1 MHVRYRIA
9 LAQPSTPDLVNR
21 LRNLG
26 EALWGALGSK
36 AQLDMKEID
45 AATEHFWIQ
54 VSEKRSIGEVTNT
67 IKKLVAHHGP
77 DDVFVAERVR
87 E

>member
-1 MHVRYRIA
+1 MHARYRIG
-9 LAQPSTPDLVNR
+9 LAEPSTPDLVHR

-26 EALWGALGSK
+26 EALGVALGAK
-36 AQLDMKEID
+36 AILDMEEID
-45 AATEHFWIQ
+45 AATEHFWVQ
-54 VSEKRSIGEVTNT
+54 VAEKRDLGEVSNT

-77 DDVFVAERVR
+77 EGAFVAERVR